1 MIVKLLFST
10 IGNII
15 RGYFNLLRF
24 KISPK
29 FKKKQSSLF
38 YYRLSTCE
46 TCESLNK
53 TVRQCTLCGCFVD
66 AKTKVIYK
74 TDDEGFA
81 VCRIDKKTGD
91 IYYAC
96 PKRLW

>member
-1 MIVKLLFST
+1 MIVLLLAA
-10 IGNII
+10 IGNIF

-24 KISPK
+24 KIDPLYRER
-29 FKKKQSSLF
+29 QRGLF
-38 YYRLSTCE
+38 ERRLRVCE
-46 TCESLNK
+46 GCDDLNR
-53 TVRQCTLCGCFVD
+53 VLRQCKICGCFVD

-81 VCRIDKKTGD
+81 VCRKDKKTGD

-96 PKRLW
+96 PRRLW